1 MKKYTAWRTMGNHDQ
16 KWAIPKMGR
25 MSPEGPFK
33 PHRAEAFTVMVG
45 THLLLDGFGC
55 VPERMTDAEG
65 GAVALTEAA
74 QAAHMTPLS
83 APVVH
88 IFPGGGY
95 TALLPLA
102 ESHLSI
108 HTYPE
113 RGLFCAD
120 LFTCG
125 PAADPDAAVAVLRA
139 ALAPKELRITRVDRG
154 ETK

>member
-1 MKKYTAWRTMGNHDQ
+1 MIGN
-16 KWAIPKMGR
+16 
-25 MSPEGPFK
+25 
-33 PHRAEAFTVMVG
+33 
-45 THLLLDGFGC
+45 HLLLDGFGC
-55 VPERMTDAEG
+55 APERMTDAEG
-65 GAVALTEAA
+65 GGVALTEAA
-74 QAAHMTPLS
+74 LAANMTPLS
-83 APVVH
+83 IPIVH

-125 PAADPDAAVAVLRA
+125 PDADPDAAVAVLKA
-139 ALAPKELRITRVDRG
+139 ALAPIELRITRVDRG